1 MTQVQPTQEPKA
13 ITPPSDN
20 QSVTDNQ
27 EVIDRAAYEQ
37 VKADM
42 HKYKEK
48 LKLREDQL
56 KTIETEKLKGDQK
69 WKELAEIKEREA
81 QEAQE
86 KYNKLN
92 SAVVEDKKMTEI
104 RKEAVKLG
112 VRPQALDDLDVQNWS
127 DVGIEFTSTGRVNVI
142 GAAKAVE
149 RLKTIKPYL
158 FDEPRAPGVNPGVP
172 HVVPGQSG
180 GPITVKDIST
190 AEADA
195 KKTGDYSKYREL
207 LVAFQRQRKT

>member
-1 MTQVQPTQEPKA
+1 MTQVQPTQNP
-13 ITPPSDN
+13 TPEVPPTQD
-20 QSVTDNQ
+20 QSVTDP
-27 EVIDRAAYEQ
+27 EVIDKSAYDA

-42 HKYKEK
+42 HKFKELAK
-48 LKLREDQL
+48 QREQALKA
-56 KTIETEKLKGDQK
+56 IETEKLKGDQK

-92 SAVVEDKKMTEI
+92 TAVVEDKKMTEI

-112 VRPQALDDLDVQNWS
+112 IRAQALDDLDVQNWS
-127 DVGIEFTSTGRVNVI
+127 DVNIEFTSTGRVNVI

-158 FDEPRAPGVNPGVP
+158 FDEARAPGVNPGLP
-172 HVVPGQSG
+172 HVVPGQGG
-180 GPITVKDIST
+180 GPVTVKDIAA
-190 AEADA
+190 AEVEA
-195 KKTGDYSKYREL
+195 KKTGDYTKYREM
-207 LVAFQRQRKT
+207 LVSFQRQKKS